1 MIVPQLRLLF
11 WFALVALPFSVLVAA
26 YPEGQLWSIALMAGL
41 LIAAAIDA
49 ATALGR
55 LKGLTVELP
64 SILRFS
70 KQRATS
76 ILATVKHADQAPM
89 TFRLGLSIPSD
100 LRAAKDVAV
109 VHLRA
114 GVESSEVSW
123 PCQPSRRGRFH
134 LSRAFLEGTSRLG
147 LWAVRASVPVQCEIR
162 VYPDLA
168 RERKSLAAL
177 FLNRGAFGIHAQRMV
192 GKGRDFE
199 KLREYIPGDSFD
211 EIHWKATAK
220 RGHPVTKI
228 FQIERTQ
235 EIYIIIDASRLSA
248 RKPAREVNGPGQGDL
263 AAASDRPSDSAILE
277 RFITSALVLA
287 QAAEKQGDLFGL
299 LTFSDQVDTF
309 LRAKNGQQHYAAC
322 RDALYTL
329 EAANVTPDFDEIVSF
344 IRTRLRRR
352 ALLMFLTSLD
362 DPMLAESFNR
372 NMALLA
378 GQHLVLVNMM
388 LPPGVSPLFS
398 RQDVTHLDDLYRHL
412 GGHLQWQRLQ
422 ELQRTLQYRGVRFS
436 LLHNERMSTELV
448 SQYLGVKQR
457 QLI

>member
-1 MIVPQLRLLF
+1 MIVPQPRLLF
-11 WFALVALPFSVLVAA
+11 WFALIVLPFSVLGLVYAD
-26 YPEGQLWSIALMAGL
+26 GQLWSMALIAGL
-41 LIAAAIDA
+41 LIIAAVDA
-49 ATALGR
+49 TRALGK
-55 LKGLTVELP
+55 LKGLSVELP
-64 SILRFS
+64 PILRFS
-70 KQRATS
+70 KERPGS
-76 ILATVKHADQAPM
+76 IAVTVRHARQEPF
-89 TFRLGLSIPSD
+89 TFRLGLPLPSD
-100 LRAAKDVAV
+100 LRAEREEAI
-109 VHLRA
+109 LQLPP
-114 GVESSEVSW
+114 GVEASSVSW
-123 PCQPSRRGRFH
+123 TCHPLRRGQFR
-134 LSRAFLEGTSRLG
+134 LSRAFLEIASGLG
-147 LWAVRASVPVQCEIR
+147 LWALRGSVPVQCEIR
-162 VYPDLA
+162 VYPNLS
-168 RERKSLAAL
+168 RERKGLAAL

-248 RKPAREVNGPGQGDL
+248 RRPARDNETGPSSTVTD
-263 AAASDRPSDSAILE
+263 APSEAAILE

-299 LTFSDQVDTF
+299 LTFTDQVGTF

-329 EAANVTPDFDEIVSF
+329 EATNVAPDFDEIVSF

-362 DPMLAESFNR
+362 DPMLAESFTR

-378 GQHLVLVNMM
+378 GQHLVLVNMI
-388 LPPGVSPLFS
+388 LPPAVSPLFV
-398 RQDVTHLDDLYRHL
+398 RADVTQLDDLYRHL
-412 GGHLQWQRLQ
+412 GGHLQWHRLQ
-422 ELQRTLQYRGVRFS
+422 ELQRVLQHRGVRFS
-436 LLHNERMSTELV
+436 LLENERMATELV

>member
-1 MIVPQLRLLF
+1 LF
-11 WFALVALPFSVLVAA
+11 WFAVIVLPFSAFGAVH
-26 YPEGQLWSIALMAGL
+26 PEAQLWSIT
-41 LIAAAIDA
+41 LITAFLIVSLADA
-49 ATALGR
+49 ALAFGR
-55 LKGLTVELP
+55 LKGVSVEMP
-64 SILRFS
+64 PVLRFS
-70 KQRATS
+70 KDRSGDFDVIVRNARQTP
-76 ILATVKHADQAPM
+76 LLL
-89 TFRLGLSIPSD
+89 RLGLPLSSD
-100 LRAAKDVAV
+100 LRPEREEMTVQLPAGADSSQVAWRCTP
-109 VHLRA
+109 L
-114 GVESSEVSW
+114 
-123 PCQPSRRGRFH
+123 RRGRFQ
-134 LSRAFLEGTSRLG
+134 LNRAFLECASQLG
-147 LWAVRASVPVQCEIR
+147 LWALRGITPLQCEIR
-162 VYPDLA
+162 VYPNLS

-177 FLNRGAFGIHAQRMV
+177 FLNRGPFGLHAQRMV

-199 KLREYIPGDSFD
+199 KLREYIHGDSFD

-248 RKPAREVNGPGQGDL
+248 RQPVAETDRGIPSGAPGE
-263 AAASDRPSDSAILE
+263 SAILE

-299 LTFSDQVDTF
+299 LTFGEQVGTF

-322 RDALYTL
+322 RDALFTL
-329 EAANVTPDFDEIVSF
+329 EAANVAPDFDEIISF

-362 DPMLAESFNR
+362 DPMLAESFTR

-378 GQHLVLVNMM
+378 GQHLVLVNMI
-388 LPPGVSPLFS
+388 LPPGVSPLFT
-398 RQDVTHLDDLYRHL
+398 RGGVAELDDLYRHL
-412 GGHLQWQRLQ
+412 GGHLQWARLQ
-422 ELQRTLQYRGVRFS
+422 ELQRALHYRGVRFS
-436 LLHNERMSTELV
+436 LLHNERMATELV